1 MTTNEDYIIV
11 VYTIPKEIVSED
23 TVIGDT
29 VEYQIKYS
37 TFEELKNIIN
47 GLPLQALASLTK
59 SYRDL
64 NSFAR
69 IDDIIQVVYSRS
81 GGIFS
86 IVISTDI
93 VFV

>member
-1 MTTNEDYIIV
+1 MNTDDYIIV
-11 VYTIPKEIVSED
+11 AYTIPREIVSED

-29 VEYQIKYS
+29 TEYQIKYS
-37 TFEELKNIIN
+37 TFKELKNIIN

-59 SYRDL
+59 SYSGL
-64 NSFAR
+64 NSFSR

-86 IVISTDI
+86 VVISTDI